1 MTHVGGSRLVPHVS
15 TTHSRGRK
23 LDAVSMTHERLTRD
37 TDKCVKRDTD
47 KPHDNDHNHTTLST
61 SEKVND
67 IIATADS
74 WVTQSYLP

>member
-1 MTHVGGSRLVPHVS
+1 MLVSQFFLVKFGQIMHVNEQLS
-15 TTHSRGRK
+15 TPSWQTWEEGNFYDK
-23 LDAVSMTHERLTRD
+23 LSTPSWQTWEEGNR
-37 TDKCVKRDTD
+37 
-47 KPHDNDHNHTTLST
+47 ST

>member
-1 MTHVGGSRLVPHVS
+1 VGGSY

-23 LDAVSMTHERLTRD
+23 LDTVSMTHERLTRGTDKTHDDD
-37 TDKCVKRDTD
+37 TD
-47 KPHDNDHNHTTLST
+47 HTTLST